1 MRIILADD
9 EAVVRFALKSM
20 LMQFCKNA
28 EIKEVENGE
37 ELLQTACGFHPD
49 IIFADIKMP
58 EMTGLEALEA
68 GEGKIEAQWI
78 ILSGYSEFEYARTC
92 IRHGVVD
99 YLLKPISYEELR
111 AVYDKA
117 MRQRRQKFIDMME
130 KSRNDF
136 LYLLSN
142 ERSEKDY
149 NRMGTYI
156 IAEVMV
162 IDGDAAQEMALME
175 KEMTDICAEAFSEED
190 IPFWAKYND
199 SICIFV
205 CELQREKWEREKRFS
220 FCMKSLR
227 AKLSQICITSYRTEI
242 CSSAEQLFRQIR
254 QIINLKYFRLL
265 LRFGSTSGI
274 KELEEQ
280 LVSTETERLTL
291 AEHMELFVKIDREQ
305 DYMHG
310 VHIMQRIENTVEF
323 LKMDALDESKI
334 FDFLK
339 IVYPGMVWNRE
350 TLFWNMG
357 QILDQMKEGAGLKNG
372 LDVIKKVKE
381 YIDTYYQKP
390 ITVQWLAGKFHISP
404 NYLSMLFKKETSVN
418 IVKYINQMR
427 IKEGEHLLRN
437 TDLSVKA
444 VAEKVGFSSTRYFSK
459 LFFEQYQCYPSDIRR
474 KQRSE

>member
-1 MRIILADD
+1 
-9 EAVVRFALKSM
+9 
-20 LMQFCKNA
+20 
-28 EIKEVENGE
+28 
-37 ELLQTACGFHPD
+37 
-49 IIFADIKMP
+49 
-58 EMTGLEALEA
+58 
-68 GEGKIEAQWI
+68 
-78 ILSGYSEFEYARTC
+78 
-92 IRHGVVD
+92 
-99 YLLKPISYEELR
+99 
-111 AVYDKA
+111 
-117 MRQRRQKFIDMME
+117 
-130 KSRNDF
+130 
-136 LYLLSN
+136 
-142 ERSEKDY
+142 
-149 NRMGTYI
+149 
-156 IAEVMV
+156 
-162 IDGDAAQEMALME
+162 
-175 KEMTDICAEAFSEED
+175 
-190 IPFWAKYND
+190 
-199 SICIFV
+199 
-205 CELQREKWEREKRFS
+205 
-220 FCMKSLR
+220 
-227 AKLSQICITSYRTEI
+227 
-242 CSSAEQLFRQIR
+242 
-254 QIINLKYFRLL
+254 
-265 LRFGSTSGI
+265 
-274 KELEEQ
+274 
-280 LVSTETERLTL
+280 
-291 AEHMELFVKIDREQ
+291 
-305 DYMHG
+305 
-310 VHIMQRIENTVEF
+310 MQRIENTVEF